1 MKFKKPRFWDYK
13 NPNYLA
19 YLLLPTTLIVKFN
32 NFFLNRKKN
41 QIDKN
46 IKTICVGNIY
56 IGGTGKTPLVLK
68 LNTILKDTV
77 LKIAT
82 IKKFYNNQK
91 DEQILLNKY
100 TNLYCSKKRGE
111 SLKKAIED
119 KMELAIFDD
128 GLQDKSLNYDI
139 KIVCFN
145 SEKWIG
151 NGFIIPSGP
160 LREHISSL
168 KKYDLVFINGSNE
181 NNSEIKKIVK
191 KYNQN
196 IEIFETNYEI
206 KNLEKFDRK
215 INYLIFSGIGN
226 PEGFLKTLK
235 KFNFNVIKELN
246 FPDHYEYS
254 DKDIKRVKEMAKNH
268 NAQIL
273 TTEKDFVKI
282 NSNHSDGINYL
293 KIDLKIKDEEKLV
306 KFFKSKL

>member
-13 NPNYLA
+13 KPNYLA

-32 NFFLNRKKN
+32 NFFLNKKKN
-41 QIDKN
+41 QINRN

-82 IKKFYNNQK
+82 VKKFYNNQR
-91 DEQILLNKY
+91 DEQVLLSKY
-100 TNLYCSKKRGE
+100 TNLYCSKKRKE

-119 KMELAIFDD
+119 KMELVIFDD
-128 GLQDKSLNYDI
+128 GLQDKSLNYDL

-151 NGFIIPSGP
+151 NGFILPSGP
-160 LREHISSL
+160 LREDISSL
-168 KKYDLVFINGSNE
+168 KKYDLVFINGNNE
-181 NNSEIKKIVK
+181 DNSEIKKVVK

-206 KNLEKFDRK
+206 KNLEKYDRK
-215 INYLIFSGIGN
+215 IDYLIFSGIGN
-226 PEGFLKTLK
+226 PDSFLETLK
-235 KFNFNVIKELN
+235 KFNFKVIKELN
-246 FPDHYEYS
+246 FPDHYEYL
-254 DKDIKRVKEMAKNH
+254 DKDIKKIKEIAKNY

-293 KIDLKIKDEEKLV
+293 KIDMKIKDEEKLI
-306 KFFKSKL
+306 KFVKSKL